1 MVHRILCPMKVTTN
15 LPDSLVEELKAGNP
29 GKNLTEAVQIAIEAW
44 LSQRKI
50 RRVISEVRE
59 SPLEFIADAESIRKV
74 NRS

>member
-1 MVHRILCPMKVTTN
+1 MKVTTN
-15 LPDSLVEELKAGNP
+15 LPDALIEELKADNP

-59 SPLEFIADAESIRKV
+59 SPLEFTADAESIRKV